1 MAREVETRDP
11 LVVEIV
17 DVMHGADEGADEA
30 ALLERSERVARD
42 SVLRVVNVEAAI
54 PGKREMRDI
63 VLDALLDHRECFGG
77 RGPDGEGARLALGC
91 AEEAFALC
99 VRRMQHDLA
108 AKLGQRLRDM
118 HRVHDAAAR
127 IGGMGEHGDADGAFH
142 PAISATRESPRSRSR
157 RKSRRTAR
165 RPPETSA
172 TSLPLRTPPMTLA
185 WMSRP

>member
-1 MAREVETRDP
+1 
-11 LVVEIV
+11 
-17 DVMHGADEGADEA
+17 MHGAHEGANEA

-42 SVLRVVNVEAAI
+42 SVLRVINIEAAI

-63 VLDALLDHRECFGG
+63 VLNTLPDHRKCLGG
-77 RGPDGEGARLALGC
+77 RGPDGQRPRLALRG
-91 AEEAFALC
+91 AEEALAFC
-99 VRRMQHDLA
+99 IRRMQHDLA
-108 AKLGQRLRDM
+108 PKLSQRLSDV

-127 IGGMGEHGDADGAFH
+127 IGGMGEDGDAEGTFH

-157 RKSRRTAR
+157 RKSRRTTR

-172 TSLPLRTPPMTLA
+172 TSFPLRTSPMTAA